1 MEIWPTANYEHLYP
15 VEIEIAAGM
24 FADLESLMCDQF
36 DHLRMICHVFWAP
49 PPRSETRQATR
60 SWQGMRQSGLGC
72 IILLF
77 FFVVTIGL
85 AKLRLAA

>member
-1 MEIWPTANYEHLYP
+1 MEIWPTANYEHLYF
-15 VEIEIAAGM
+15 VEIEIAVGM
-24 FADLESLMCDQF
+24 FSESLMCDQF

-49 PPRSETRQATR
+49 PPRSETRQATH

-77 FFVVTIGL
+77 FCVGTIAL
-85 AKLRLAA
+85 AELRLAA

>member
-1 MEIWPTANYEHLYP
+1 MEIWPTANYEHLYF
-15 VEIEIAAGM
+15 VEIEITDGM

-60 SWQGMRQSGLGC
+60 WQGMRPSGLGC

-77 FFVVTIGL
+77 FCVGTI
-85 AKLRLAA
+85 AFAELRLAA